1 MDSKYQ
7 IGDTLYF
14 HNGGKKLTPGKV
26 IGIVEWI
33 KSPCYVVEYDAI
45 VDYHVMA
52 VPEMYTADNEDGP
65 IDIFKGILGRKK

>member
-1 MDSKYQ
+1 MYSKYQ

-14 HNGGKKLTPGKV
+14 HNGEKKLTPGLV

-33 KSPCYVVEYDAI
+33 GQPCYVVQYYA
-45 VDYHVMA
+45 VDHFVAA

-65 IDIFKGILGRKK
+65 TIFLGAIRRNRK